1 MGSRIGFITLIILAI
16 AAGSCLRKKSIQGPE
31 FIDRKDLVNILVDIH
46 LSEGVAND
54 RKFHR
59 RFEADSIDM
68 LTPILIKYGT
78 TREQLDTTMYMY
90 TRYPNLMDELY
101 NEVLIKLNVMLDR
114 NDKEEQP
121 EEINKPAG

>member
-1 MGSRIGFITLIILAI
+1 MRSRTGVITLIILILAS
-16 AAGSCLRKKSIQGPE
+16 AGCLRKKSIKGPE
-31 FIDRKDLVNILVDIH
+31 FIDRKELVNILVEIH

-68 LTPILIKYGT
+68 LTPILDRYGV

-90 TRYPNLMDELY
+90 TRYPYLMDELY
-101 NEVLIKLNVMLDR
+101 NEVLIRLNVMLDQ
-114 NDKEEQP
+114 NDKEEESGDQ
-121 EEINKPAG
+121 